1 MDYPREM
8 VYYRAKHNL
17 TQKELAVLLK
27 MSRITVNRIENNKYR
42 KMTLIMQAKIELLIK
57 GERR

>member
-27 MSRITVNRIENNKYR
+27 MSRITVNRIEKNKYR

>member
-27 MSRITVNRIENNKYR
+27 MSRITVNRIENNKYP
-42 KMTLIMQAKIELLIK
+42 KMTNIMKAKIELLIN
-57 GERR
+57 GERK

>member
-27 MSRITVNRIENNKYR
+27 MSRITVNRIENNKYP
-42 KMTLIMQAKIELLIK
+42 KMTNIMKAKIELLIK
-57 GERR
+57 GERK